1 MRQSHTFV
9 PTLREAPADAEAAS
23 HQLLLRAGFIRQ
35 NAAGIYSYLPLG
47 KRVLGKVENIIR
59 EEMDATGGQELL
71 MPAIQPAELWHETG
85 RWEVY
90 GPELM
95 RLKDRHGRDFALG
108 ATGEEMITS
117 LAREVNSYKKLPMT
131 LYQIQTKYR
140 DEKRPR
146 FGLLRGREFI
156 MKDAYSFDTTQE
168 GLDRSYDVMYE
179 AYRKVF
185 TRCGLNFRAV
195 IADSGAMG
203 GKDTQE
209 FMALADI
216 GEDTIAYSD
225 TSQYASN
232 VEMAEVQ
239 STYERIP
246 ETPLALE
253 KSDSGADVGKEK
265 QVVSKLFTVDGTYI
279 LVVVRGDHEIN
290 DVKLK
295 NLLDARIVEPAEEE
309 TVRSL
314 FGCGTQALGPFQ
326 VPEDVRVISDH
337 AVQYV
342 VNGVSGANENGKFF
356 INVNPERDLA
366 VDQYAD
372 LRIIQEGD
380 PSPDGQG
387 KIRFARGIE
396 IGQIFKL
403 GTFYSET
410 MGAEFLDENGRA
422 QPMIMGCYGIGVSR
436 TIAAIV
442 EQNHDD
448 RGMIWPLS
456 VTPFDLHLIAVN
468 MKDEAQRETAEK
480 LYEQLG
486 NHYDVLFDDRKERAG
501 VKFADSDLIG
511 LPIRVTVGKKASE
524 GIVELKTRSN
534 GEMREVHLDQL
545 PSALT
550 ELTKELSR

>member
-23 HQLLLRAGFIRQ
+23 HRLLLRAGFIRQ

-47 KRVLGKVENIIR
+47 KRVLGKIENIIR
-59 EEMDATGGQELL
+59 EEMDATGAQELL

-95 RLKDRHGRDFALG
+95 RLKDRHERDFALG

-131 LYQIQTKYR
+131 MYQIQTKYR

-156 MKDAYSFDTTQE
+156 MKDAYSFDTTKE
-168 GLDRSYDVMYE
+168 GLDQSYEVMYD

-195 IADSGAMG
+195 LADSGAMG

-239 STYERIP
+239 SEYEKSS
-246 ETPLALE
+246 ESPLALE
-253 KSDSGADVGKEK
+253 KSDGAADTPAAKRIIA
-265 QVVSKLFTVDGTYI
+265 KLFSVDDTYA
-279 LVVVRGDHEIN
+279 LVLVRGDHEIN

-295 NLLDARIVEPAEEE
+295 NLLDARIVEDADED
-309 TVRSL
+309 TIRSM
-314 FGCGTQALGPFQ
+314 FGCGSNELGPFQ
-326 VPEDVRVISDH
+326 VPEEVKVIADPSI
-337 AVQYV
+337 QYM
-342 VNGVSGANENGKFF
+342 VNAVSGANEKGMAF
-356 INVNPERDLA
+356 INVNPDRDLA

-372 LRIIQEGD
+372 LRLIQEGD

-387 KIRFARGIE
+387 NIRFARGIE

-410 MGAEFLDENGRA
+410 MGAGFLDENGRA

-456 VTPFDLHLIAVN
+456 VAPFDLHLIVVN
-468 MKDEAQRETAEK
+468 MKDEGQRETAEK
-480 LYEQLG
+480 LYEQLE
-486 NHYDVLFDDRKERAG
+486 NHYDVLYDDRKERAG

-524 GIVELKTRSN
+524 GIVELKSRES
-534 GEMREVHLDQL
+534 GEMREVHVDEL
-545 PSALT
+545 PAALEEIT
-550 ELTKELSR
+550 EELSR